1 MHARSADASAPAF
14 VVVAVVA
21 APDEQPAS
29 RRVVMVRASRVR
41 MVISD
46 RGGRAPTAAARV
58 RLAAA
63 VGARPPRSEITM
75 RTLLALTITTLL
87 LAGCSSGAATTATT
101 TKAGADAS
109 ADLACIHY
117 SNVTQ

>member
-1 MHARSADASAPAF
+1 M
-14 VVVAVVA
+14 
-21 APDEQPAS
+21 
-29 RRVVMVRASRVR
+29 
-41 MVISD
+41 
-46 RGGRAPTAAARV
+46 
-58 RLAAA
+58 
-63 VGARPPRSEITM
+63 EITT

-117 SNVTQ
+117 SNVTQDVHDGILTDTELRQKWKEINDTASVSTTPGIAVNARAALAAISTGTAAEFAVAVQAFSDACAAVAH